1 MTTDNANANANA
13 NRIQTMT
20 TATTYD
26 PTTPPHLD
34 ADNPANYATAEEIVQ
49 YEMMRDLYGAQPI
62 REVKRPAKPAPEL
75 PLPTMDDDG
84 RVLYFAYGSN
94 LDQDQME
101 DRCPGAELVY
111 AATMDGYRIAFTG
124 HSMTRRGAV
133 ATIVKRK
140 GCKVEGLVYSLTADD
155 VRALDRCEG
164 APHVYRR
171 LEIEMDDDDGAHP
184 CIVYVHRET
193 KERPPGRDYY
203 RQIRRAY
210 DDQGFD
216 VAPLHKAI
224 ERFAPPRKR
233 NRNRPARKLAAV
245 PDVPRGAPD
254 KGTDAPQRRRTNA
267 NAGVTTKA
275 HPHLVFVYGTLMY
288 GFGNN
293 RMLQGDGAEFL
304 GEDTTRPEFH
314 MVDLGPFP
322 GILRGGQTEITG
334 EIYRVNDATL
344 CRLDRLEGVPT
355 LYTRQRARLA
365 SGLLVNVYVLG
376 HKRARGCARVASGD
390 WRAHRAGGSA

>member
-1 MTTDNANANANA
+1 
-13 NRIQTMT
+13 
-20 TATTYD
+20 
-26 PTTPPHLD
+26 LD
-34 ADNPANYATAEEIVQ
+34 ADNPANYVTTEELVQ
-49 YEMMRDLYGAQPI
+49 YEMMRDLYGPQPI
-62 REVKRPAKPAPEL
+62 REVTRAAKPAPEL
-75 PLPTMDDDG
+75 PLPTMDDEG

-111 AATMDGYRIAFTG
+111 AASMDGYRIAFTG
-124 HSMTRRGAV
+124 HSMGRRGAV
-133 ATIVKRK
+133 ATIVKHK
-140 GCKVEGLVYSLTADD
+140 GGKVDGLVYSLTADD

-171 LEIEMDDDDGAHP
+171 LEIEMDDDDGTHP
-184 CIVYVHRET
+184 CIVYVHHET

-216 VAPLHKAI
+216 MAPLHKAI
-224 ERFAPPRKR
+224 ENFAPPRKR
-233 NRNRPARKLAAV
+233 NRSRPARKLAAV

-267 NAGVTTKA
+267 NAGVTTKT
-275 HPHLVFVYGTLMY
+275 HPHLVFVYGTLMH
-288 GFGNN
+288 GLGNN
-293 RMLQGDGAEFL
+293 RLLQGDGAEFL
-304 GEDTTRPEFH
+304 GEDNTRPEFH

-322 GILRGGQTEITG
+322 GVLRGGETAVTG
-334 EIYRVNDATL
+334 EVYRVNDATL

-365 SGLLVNVYVLG
+365 SGLLANVYVLG
-376 HKRARGCARVASGD
+376 HKRARGCTRVASGD
-390 WRAHRAGGSA
+390 WRAHRAGGRGA